1 MRNISSDQAIDKAHA
16 RVNLPSII
24 IGLLSLVISATTI
37 LYSSLPNWYLVFV
50 LPLAFIAQRIY
61 WKIAIRSWKKWA
73 KKNVNDL
80 VDLQYR
86 ALEEKLIK
94 KEDNFFLN

>member
-1 MRNISSDQAIDKAHA
+1 MKNISSDQAIEKAHA

-24 IGLLSLVISATTI
+24 IGLFTLVISATTI
-37 LYSSLPNWYLVFV
+37 VYSSLPNWFLVFV
-50 LPLAFIAQRIY
+50 LPISFIAQRIY
-61 WKIAIRSWKKWA
+61 WKIAIQSWKKWA
-73 KKNVNDL
+73 KNNVNDL

-94 KEDNFFLN
+94 KEDKYFLN

>member
-1 MRNISSDQAIDKAHA
+1 MINISSDHAINKDHA
-16 RVNLPSII
+16 TVNLPNII
-24 IGLLSLVISATTI
+24 IGLLSLVISVTTI